1 MINHINGRLIE
12 KSPTHAVIEAAGVG
26 YFINIS
32 LNTYSKLGTAESCKL
47 LTHLSI
53 KEDAHTLFGFVE
65 EEEREVFRKLISVSG
80 VGASTARVMLSSL
93 SPSEIATAIGSSNV
107 GVLKA
112 VKGIGAK
119 TAERII
125 IDLKDKINKVG
136 SLESSSIPVQNSNQQ
151 EASSALLALGF
162 AKNSVDKILNK
173 IASNNAELS
182 VEGLIKEALKQL

>member
-1 MINHINGRLIE
+1 MINHINGKLIE

-32 LNTYSKLGTAESCKL
+32 LNTYSKLGTKESCKL

-125 IDLKDKINKVG
+125 IDLKDKINKIG
-136 SLESSSIPVQNSNQQ
+136 GLESLSIPVQNSNQQ

-173 IASNNAELS
+173 IAANNSELS

>member
-1 MINHINGRLIE
+1 MINHINGKLIE

-32 LNTYSKLGTAESCKL
+32 LNTYSKLGTKESCKL

-125 IDLKDKINKVG
+125 IDLKDKINKIG
-136 SLESSSIPVQNSNQQ
+136 GLESLSIPVQNSNQQ

-173 IASNNAELS
+173 IASNNSELT